1 MTKKQVPQTKASD
14 KDLEYMSSLSQAALE
29 KPTIKSQLIVWS
41 VLLVFV
47 WILVWANFTELDKI
61 VRGEGKVVPS
71 TKVQL
76 VQNYEG
82 GIIESILVSTGDQ
95 VERNQI
101 LIQLDN
107 TQFLSSFGERIVE
120 QQALEAKAARL
131 KAEATGKDFAP
142 RLEAYDSHYE
152 QEAYER
158 ELKLY
163 RNRIEQLRT
172 SKSIIEQQIVQA
184 NTELN
189 DAYTQQVQLKSSHS
203 LLEKEISMT
212 KPLVR
217 QGYASEVDLLKI
229 QRELND
235 TFGKVKAVGHSIPK
249 FRSIISEAREKIKE
263 AEQKFTNEAQ
273 ESLND
278 VLAKISQMASSK
290 TAIEDKV
297 TRTSIR
303 SPVNGTISELLVA
316 TIGEVVQPG
325 SDIIKIVPNDD
336 SLVLETKILPSDIG
350 FIYPGLKT
358 KVKFTAYDFSIYG
371 GLDGVVEKI
380 SADTITDDKG
390 NSFYIV
396 RIKTDTNH
404 LGTIKDPLY
413 LMAGMMATVDIIV
426 GKHTVLEYLVKPII
440 KARDMALRES

>member
-1 MTKKQVPQTKASD
+1 MTQKRYSEAKISD

-29 KPTIKSQLIVWS
+29 KPTFKSQLIVWS
-41 VLLVFV
+41 ILLVFI
-47 WILVWANFTELDKI
+47 WAIVWANFTELDKI

-82 GIIESILVSTGDQ
+82 DIIESILVSTGDQ
-95 VERNQI
+95 VQRDQI

-107 TQFLSSFGERIVE
+107 TQFLSSFGERLVE

-131 KAEATGKDFAP
+131 RAEATGKQFTV
-142 RLEAYDSHYE
+142 LKTYGSHYE
-152 QEAYER
+152 QEAYAR
-158 ELKLY
+158 ELELY
-163 RNRIEQLRT
+163 HNRILQLRT
-172 SKSIIEQQIVQA
+172 SKNIVEQQIIQA
-184 NTELN
+184 NTELT
-189 DAYTQQVQLKSSHS
+189 DAYTQEIQLKNSHS
-203 LLEKEISMT
+203 LLQKEIDMT
-212 KPLVR
+212 MPLVR

-235 TFGKVKAVGHSIPK
+235 TFGKLKAVGHSIPK
-249 FRSIISEAREKIKE
+249 YQSVISEAGQKIKE
-263 AEQKFTNEAQ
+263 AEQKFSNEAQ

-278 VLAKISQMASSK
+278 VLAKISQMDSSK
-290 TAIEDKV
+290 TAIKDKV

-396 RIKTDTNH
+396 RIKTDKNH
-404 LGTIKDPLY
+404 LGSPADPLY
-413 LMAGMMATVDIIV
+413 LMAGMMATVDIVV
-426 GKHTVLEYLVKPII
+426 GKHSVLEYLVKPII
-440 KARDMALRES
+440 KAREMALRES